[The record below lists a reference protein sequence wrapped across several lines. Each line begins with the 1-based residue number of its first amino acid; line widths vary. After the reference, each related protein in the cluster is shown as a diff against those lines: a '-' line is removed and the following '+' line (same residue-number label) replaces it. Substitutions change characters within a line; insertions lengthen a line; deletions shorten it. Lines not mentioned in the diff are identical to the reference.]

1 MNIIAFV
8 HYSYKKLVRKGCW
21 AFKPLEP
28 DGTVPA
34 IGDLEVVAKPSLMWI
49 IRICYP
55 AFFID
60 LEGNNILEMR
70 TERMSLRI
78 ASYTIY
84 FIPIAKRAV
93 FLFKHTHE
101 HNITWIDPIIAK
113 RHGVLGNHSQK
124 RNAWNIGRY
133 PRLRFQRGGNHLFW
147 KCECIPNIPCI
158 GYDIGTIYL
167 HRGMP
172 NLFLVLL
179 LLWITACQEFC

>member
-1 MNIIAFV
+1 
-8 HYSYKKLVRKGCW
+8 
-21 AFKPLEP
+21 
-28 DGTVPA
+28 
-34 IGDLEVVAKPSLMWI
+34 MWI

-101 HNITWIDPIIAK
+101 DNITWIDPIIAK

-158 GYDIGTIYL
+158 GYDIGTIICTEGC
-167 HRGMP
+167 RIFF
-172 NLFLVLL
+172 LFCCCCESQLVKSSAKGKNVSAMVKRAALPQN
-179 LLWITACQEFC
+179 ARRDCCAAVRRECSSSSCMF